1 MQQNTP
7 ERDTSDT
14 TLPDLGGASSHAA
27 SSWGPFNDAEW
38 KTLVAAPVKVGRA
51 IIAVAPSGGIG
62 MAKEVRALRQG
73 LTETIQQSN
82 NPLLKNLGLHARA
95 EGGMESLWKNVG
107 NAFGD
112 RWDAENVR
120 KTAIATC
127 QEAATLLKKAAP
139 QDAQAYK
146 ECLYTSAQKVAEAG
160 KEGGFAGIGGT
171 RLSDSEQSLL
181 KDVAD
186 TLGLQRA

>member
-7 ERDTSDT
+7 ERDPSES
-14 TLPDLGGASSHAA
+14 TLPDVGDASAHAA
-27 SSWGPFNDAEW
+27 SSWGPFTDAEW
-38 KTLVAAPVKVGRA
+38 KTLVAAPVKIGRA
-51 IIAVAPSGGIG
+51 IIAIAPSGAIG

-73 LTETIQQSN
+73 LIEAIRQSN
-82 NPLLKNLGLHARA
+82 NPLLKNLGLHAQA

-107 NAFGD
+107 QAFGD

-120 KTAIATC
+120 KTAITTC

-146 ECLYTSAQKVAEAG
+146 ECLYSAAQKVAEVG

-171 RLSDSEQSLL
+171 HLSEPENALL
-181 KDVAD
+181 KDVAN

>member
-7 ERDTSDT
+7 DKDTFDAK
-14 TLPDLGGASSHAA
+14 LPDLGSATPQTD
-27 SSWGPFNDAEW
+27 SSWGPFTDTEW

-51 IIAVAPSGGIG
+51 MIAVAPSGGIG
-62 MAKEVRALRQG
+62 MAKEVSALRKG
-73 LTETIQQSN
+73 LTEAIQQSN
-82 NPLLKNLGLHARA
+82 NPMIKQLGLRAHA

-107 NAFGD
+107 QAFGD

-127 QEAATLLKKAAP
+127 RETATILKKASP

-146 ECLYTSAQKVAEAG
+146 ECLYSAAQKVSEAS
-160 KEGGFAGIGGT
+160 KEGGFVGIGGE
-171 RLSDSEQSLL
+171 RISEAETSLL
-181 KDVAD
+181 KDVAQ
-186 TLGLQRA
+186 TLNIQRT

>member
-7 ERDTSDT
+7 ERDTPET
-14 TLPDLGGASSHAA
+14 TLPDLSSTSSQAA
-27 SSWGPFNDAEW
+27 SSWGPFTEAEW
-38 KTLVAAPVKVGRA
+38 KTLVAAPVKIGRA
-51 IIAVAPSGGIG
+51 IIAIAPSGGIG
-62 MAKEVRALRQG
+62 MAKEVHALRQG
-73 LTETIQQSN
+73 LTEAIQQSN
-82 NPLLKNLGLHARA
+82 NPLLKNLGLRAHA

-107 NAFGD
+107 QTFGD

-120 KTAIATC
+120 KTAITTC
-127 QEAATLLKKAAP
+127 QEATAILKKASP

-146 ECLYTSAQKVAEAG
+146 ECLYSATQKVAEAG

-171 RLSDSEQSLL
+171 HLSAPENALL
-181 KDVAD
+181 KDVAN